1 MSVTANNAH
10 QVLELQPIASPE
22 EIRKAYLALVRQH
35 PPDRDPEKFR
45 DIHAAYQLLSDPLA
59 QATALL
65 TPSRDKPD
73 LLAVIAEAEKVRP
86 RLATLNLLALGN
98 EAK

>member
-10 QVLELQPIASPE
+10 QVLELKLGATPE
-22 EIRKAYLALVRQH
+22 ELRKAYLHLVRQH

-73 LLAVIAEAEKVRP
+73 LMAVIAEAEKVRP
-86 RLATLNLLALGN
+86 RLAMLNLLALGN
-98 EAK
+98 ESR

>member
-10 QVLELQPIASPE
+10 HVLELKQGASPE
-22 EIRKAYLALVRQH
+22 ELRKAYLALVRQH

-45 DIHAAYQLLSDPLA
+45 AIHTAYQLLSDPLA
-59 QATALL
+59 QAAALL

-73 LLAVIAEAEKVRP
+73 LLAVIVEAEKVRP
-86 RLATLNLLALGN
+86 RISTLNLLALGN

>member
-1 MSVTANNAH
+1 MSVSANNAH
-10 QVLELQPIASPE
+10 QVLELKPGSTPVE
-22 EIRKAYLALVRQH
+22 LRKAYLALVRQH

-45 DIHAAYQLLSDPLA
+45 DIHTAYQLLSDPLA
-59 QATALL
+59 QANALL

-73 LLAVIAEAEKVRP
+73 LMAVIAEAEKVRP

>member
-1 MSVTANNAH
+1 MSVTTANPH
-10 QVLELQPIASPE
+10 EVLALKPGASPE

-45 DIHAAYQLLSDPLA
+45 EIYAAYQLLNDPLV
-59 QATALL
+59 QANALL
-65 TPSRDKPD
+65 VPSRDKPD
-73 LLAVIAEAEKVRP
+73 LLAVISDAEKIRP